1 MFEFL
6 MDNLIQVIYLLD
18 VVLIL
23 SMLFL
28 ERGEPSK
35 AMLWTVILLIMP
47 IIGFVIYLFFGQS
60 FYSKYA
66 FRTKIEEDQMEP
78 IEPPADIDASI
89 TRALDAVG
97 SGPLSADNDVRLFT
111 DGNEKFDSLK
121 EDIRNARRFVHLEY
135 YIIRKDA
142 LGDEIISLLT
152 EKASEGV
159 EVRLMVDALGF
170 NTGTIGKKNLK
181 RAGGKVAVFHS
192 NATCLLSPKKNN
204 RNHRKIAV
212 IDGEIGYIGG
222 FNIGDEYLG
231 KGEFG
236 HWRDSAVR
244 ITGSAVNSLSF
255 RFNADW
261 KYAYREDITGD
272 LEYYREESGRT
283 DGTSVQITYGGPD
296 VRDNPIAFQYLLM
309 AERAESTLYIH
320 SPYFDPSPACLM
332 ALRAA
337 AMRGVDVRLI
347 IPDKPDHPFVY
358 WSNRKFAN
366 DVMRSGVRVYEYNNG
381 FVHSKTVVADSKLCS
396 VGSANYDDRSMSL
409 NFEAN
414 AMVYS
419 EKLGREMT
427 EAFLKDLEDCTEY
440 TMEKYASRGLLQRIN
455 TSISWVV
462 SGQL

>member
-1 MFEFL
+1 
-6 MDNLIQVIYLLD
+6 
-18 VVLIL
+18 
-23 SMLFL
+23 
-28 ERGEPSK
+28 
-35 AMLWTVILLIMP
+35 
-47 IIGFVIYLFFGQS
+47 
-60 FYSKYA
+60 
-66 FRTKIEEDQMEP
+66 
-78 IEPPADIDASI
+78 
-89 TRALDAVG
+89 
-97 SGPLSADNDVRLFT
+97 
-111 DGNEKFDSLK
+111 
-121 EDIRNARRFVHLEY
+121 
-135 YIIRKDA
+135 
-142 LGDEIISLLT
+142 
-152 EKASEGV
+152 
-159 EVRLMVDALGF
+159 
-170 NTGTIGKKNLK
+170 
-181 RAGGKVAVFHS
+181 
-192 NATCLLSPKKNN
+192 
-204 RNHRKIAV
+204 
-212 IDGEIGYIGG
+212 
-222 FNIGDEYLG
+222 
-231 KGEFG
+231 
-236 HWRDSAVR
+236 
-244 ITGSAVNSLSF
+244 
-255 RFNADW
+255 
-261 KYAYREDITGD
+261 
-272 LEYYREESGRT
+272 
-283 DGTSVQITYGGPD
+283 
-296 VRDNPIAFQYLLM
+296 M

-440 TMEKYASRGLLQRIN
+440 TMEKYASRGLIQRIN